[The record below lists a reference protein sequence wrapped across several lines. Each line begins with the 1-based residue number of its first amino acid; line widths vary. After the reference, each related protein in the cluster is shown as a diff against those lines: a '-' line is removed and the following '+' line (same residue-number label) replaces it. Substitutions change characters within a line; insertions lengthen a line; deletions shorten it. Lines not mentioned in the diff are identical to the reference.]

1 MSLITV
7 HNVALRNSEPHMD
20 IFIDRLNFK
29 RFLILQLAIRRKKK
43 GDPWNQSCHQSL
55 MGAEILSVFS
65 QDFQWFVLIR

>member
-29 RFLILQLAIRRKKK
+29 
-43 GDPWNQSCHQSL
+43 
-55 MGAEILSVFS
+55 
-65 QDFQWFVLIR
+65 QDFLYCS